1 MNNQKTDFKNIE
13 NIQTEVK
20 IEINFFFFR
29 IPKHGPFISTKKNPI
44 ESLTYNDFRMMEG
57 AGCVSRFAEHNY
69 EGIVNRFTEGS
80 ASKGERRWLAVIN
93 AARISSQTV
102 VK

>member
-1 MNNQKTDFKNIE
+1 MNNRKTDHDFKNIRA
-13 NIQTEVK
+13 EVK
-20 IEINFFFFR
+20 IEINFFFFFVFQNMV
-29 IPKHGPFISTKKNPI
+29 HLSAQKKNPV

-57 AGCVSRFAEHNY
+57 AGCASRFAEHNY

>member
-1 MNNQKTDFKNIE
+1 
-13 NIQTEVK
+13 
-20 IEINFFFFR
+20 
-29 IPKHGPFISTKKNPI
+29 
-44 ESLTYNDFRMMEG
+44 MMEG
-57 AGCVSRFAEHNY
+57 AGCASRFAEHNY